1 MTALN
6 RTQRAIIIVLVLMV
20 IFSFVAVINQ
30 QVLIED
36 LKQAQDEIIEY
47 IGRGR

>member
-6 RTQRAIIIVLVLMV
+6 RTQRAIIIVLVVMV
-20 IFSFVAVINQ
+20 VFSFVAVINQ
-30 QVLIED
+30 QAHIRELEE
-36 LKQAQDEIIEY
+36 AQDKIIEY